1 MACPGIG
8 ERAAF
13 SDWLRSA
20 SIEPVLLVDA
30 CLVNT
35 EIAGL
40 RLTAVV
46 ADASLLTKEY
56 IADLRKVDGQ
66 MPIVAVGD
74 PGDPAERLLTRR
86 GVSFYPRPLDQ
97 ATFMLAASLAMAE
110 GRPAR
115 RSLRRLVP
123 RLPSKIDGAS
133 AFLLDVSSEG
143 MRVEVASDSG
153 TRLGPQFQVQV
164 PYSTVGVTVR
174 RVWVRAEGIGDQR
187 RVQCGA
193 SLISSDTR
201 ALRRLAADAV
211 ECAAGR
217 RVVAGGTVDASGG
230 GQSGPGSALRPD
242 GADGGR
248 RAAGGRPLAAVAQP
262 VLTVA
267 GGRRL
272 RIAAPPHRPP
282 VRTLTRACAA
292 G

>member
-1 MACPGIG
+1 MACPGTG

-30 CLVNT
+30 CMVNS

-46 ADASLLTKEY
+46 ADATLLTREY
-56 IADLRKVDGQ
+56 IADLRKVDGRL
-66 MPIVAVGD
+66 PIVAVGD
-74 PGDPAERLLTRR
+74 PGDPGERMLTKR

-97 ATFMLAASLAMAE
+97 ATFMLAASLAIAE

-143 MRVEVASDSG
+143 LRLEVSSDAG
-153 TRLGPQFQVQV
+153 AKLGPQFQIQV

-174 RVWVRAEGIGDQR
+174 RVWVRSEAAGNQR
-187 RVQCGA
+187 RVLCGA

-201 ALRRLAADAV
+201 AMNAWQQMLENAPQGAASPAARSTRPAPAKVAPDRLF
-211 ECAAGR
+211 GR
-217 RVVAGGTVDASGG
+217 
-230 GQSGPGSALRPD
+230 
-242 GADGGR
+242 
-248 RAAGGRPLAAVAQP
+248 VAQM
-262 VLTVA
+262 VA
-267 GGRRL
+267 DVPLVGGLALPWRSRS
-272 RIAAPPHRPP
+272 
-282 VRTLTRACAA
+282 
-292 G
+292 

>member
-1 MACPGIG
+1 MAVRLHRVGAVMSSSPRIGVACPGIG

-56 IADLRKVDGQ
+56 LADLRKVDGRL
-66 MPIVAVGD
+66 PIVAVGD

-143 MRVEVASDSG
+143 MRVEVASDAGS
-153 TRLGPQFQVQV
+153 RLGPQFHVQV
-164 PYSTVGVTVR
+164 PYSTAGVTVR

-201 ALRRLAADAV
+201 SLDAWQQMLSNAPLGVASPAAARTARPAAKVAPDRLL
-211 ECAAGR
+211 GR
-217 RVVAGGTVDASGG
+217 
-230 GQSGPGSALRPD
+230 
-242 GADGGR
+242 
-248 RAAGGRPLAAVAQP
+248 VAQM
-262 VLTVA
+262 VA
-267 GGRRL
+267 DVPLVGGLSLPWRSRS
-272 RIAAPPHRPP
+272 
-282 VRTLTRACAA
+282 
-292 G
+292 